1 MRAEQVTDP
10 IAYHGEGPV
19 WAASWG
25 SAAEGVTAG
34 GGLRWV
40 DMLAGDVLSL
50 RADGTVDRT
59 HVGDVAAALRP
70 RAGGGAVVAVERGFA
85 LISPEGELTT
95 LPELWGADAGI
106 RMNEGGCDPDGRFH
120 CGTMAYAKTPGA
132 ANLYRLAPGPDG
144 GAGEVDVVLTGATTS
159 NGLEWSPDGT
169 RAYYNDTPTRQ
180 VAVFDYSREE
190 GLTNWRVLV
199 DVLDGEGKPDGL
211 TVDAEGGIWVAVISH
226 GQIHRYTPE
235 GTLDEVVEVPVQKT
249 TACTFGGDDLGTLY
263 ITTSWE
269 NLERGEDPLAGA
281 LFAVRPGVTG
291 LPARPFAG

>member
-10 IAYHGEGPV
+10 LCYHGEGPV
-19 WAASWG
+19 WAESW
-25 SAAEGVTAG
+25 

-40 DMLAGDVLSL
+40 DMLAGDYLSL

-59 HVGDVAAALRP
+59 SVDERVCAVLRP
-70 RAGGGAVVAVERGFA
+70 RVGGGAVIAVERGFVLEDA
-85 LISPEGELTT
+85 DGT
-95 LPELWGADAGI
+95 LHRLPPVWEDPDL
-106 RMNEGGCDPDGRFH
+106 RMNEGGCDPDGRFYA
-120 CGTMAYAKTPGA
+120 GSMAYSKTPGA
-132 ANLYRLAPGPDG
+132 AALHRLDPS
-144 GAGEVDVVLTGATTS
+144 GEVDTVLEGVTTS
-159 NGLEWSPDGT
+159 NGLAWSPDGS

-190 GLTNWRVLV
+190 GLTRRRVLV

-211 TVDAEGGIWVAVISH
+211 CVDAEGGIWVAVISH

-235 GTLDEVVEVPVQKT
+235 GRLDEVVEVPVQKT

-269 NLERGEDPLAGA
+269 NMERGEDPLAGA

-291 LPARPFAG
+291 LPALPFAG

>member
-1 MRAEQVTDP
+1 MRAEQITDP

-19 WAASWG
+19 WAEHWG
-25 SAAEGVTAG
+25 TAAEGIAAG

-50 RADGTVDRT
+50 RPDGGVDRT

-85 LISPEGELTT
+85 LVSPEGELTT
-95 LPELWGADAGI
+95 LPELWGPEAGL

-120 CGTMAYAKTPGA
+120 CGSMAYAKTPGA
-132 ANLYRLAPGPDG
+132 ASLHRLSPGPDG
-144 GAGEVDVVLTGATTS
+144 GAGDVDVVLTGVTTS
-159 NGLEWSPDGT
+159 NGLAWSPDGS

-190 GLTNWRVLV
+190 GLTNRRVLT

-226 GQIHRYTPE
+226 GRIHRYTPE
-235 GTLDEVVEVPVQKT
+235 GRLDQVLEVPVQKT
-249 TACTFGGDDLGTLY
+249 TACAFGGEGLRTLY
-263 ITTSWE
+263 VTTSWE
-269 NLERGEDPLAGA
+269 GMERGEDPLAGA
-281 LFAVRPGVTG
+281 LFAAEVGVAG
-291 LPARPFAG
+291 LPTLPFAG

>member
-1 MRAEQVTDP
+1 
-10 IAYHGEGPV
+10 
-19 WAASWG
+19 
-25 SAAEGVTAG
+25 
-34 GGLRWV
+34 
-40 DMLAGDVLSL
+40 
-50 RADGTVDRT
+50 
-59 HVGDVAAALRP
+59 
-70 RAGGGAVVAVERGFA
+70 
-85 LISPEGELTT
+85 
-95 LPELWGADAGI
+95 
-106 RMNEGGCDPDGRFH
+106 MNEGGCDPDGRFH

-190 GLTNWRVLV
+190 GLTNRRVLV

-235 GTLDEVVEVPVQKT
+235 GALDEVIEVPVQKT